1 MPGPIKRYKTKPKGM
16 SAKKW
21 KGPGEY
27 YKRSGDAGWSKR
39 NKKLDGK
46 RKAKKYKGSKT
57 SSTGSG
63 PYSHLH
69 DQTIT
74 KKEYI
79 NYKTGKVVKST
90 TKKTTSNVKKP
101 KRTTKRKAPKRKT
114 TKRKA
119 PKRKTTKRKAPKRK
133 TTKRKGRKRS

>member
-27 YKRSGDAGWSKR
+27 YKRSGSAGWSKR

-46 RKAKKYKGSKT
+46 RKAKKYKGSET

-79 NYKTGKVVKST
+79 NYKTGTVVKTT
-90 TKKTTSNVKKP
+90 TKKTTSTRKKP
-101 KRTTKRKAPKRKT
+101 T

-133 TTKRKGRKRS
+133 TTKRKGSKRKGRKK

>member
-1 MPGPIKRYKTKPKGM
+1 M

-27 YKRSGDAGWSKR
+27 YKRSGSAGWSKR

-79 NYKTGKVVKST
+79 NYKTGKVVKTT
-90 TKKTTSNVKKP
+90 TKKTTATRKKP
-101 KRTTKRKAPKRKT
+101 PTKRKAPKRKT
-114 TKRKA
+114 NKRKGS
-119 PKRKTTKRKAPKRK
+119 KRKGS
-133 TTKRKGRKRS
+133 KRKGRK

>member
-1 MPGPIKRYKTKPKGM
+1 M

-27 YKRSGDAGWSKR
+27 YKRSGSAGWSKR
-39 NKKLDGK
+39 NKTLDGN

-79 NYKTGKVVKST
+79 NYKTGKVVKTT
-90 TKKTTSNVKKP
+90 TKKTTATRKKP
-101 KRTTKRKAPKRKT
+101 PTKRKAPKRKT
-114 TKRKA
+114 NKRKGS
-119 PKRKTTKRKAPKRK
+119 KRKGS
-133 TTKRKGRKRS
+133 KRKGRK